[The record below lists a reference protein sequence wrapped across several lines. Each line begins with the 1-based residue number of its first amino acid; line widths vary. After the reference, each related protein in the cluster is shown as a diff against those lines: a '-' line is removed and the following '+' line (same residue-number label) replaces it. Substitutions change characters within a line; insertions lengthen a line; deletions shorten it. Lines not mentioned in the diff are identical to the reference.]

1 MNSHLNPDQIYTLL
15 DRPEA
20 DHSAQEHMLA
30 CAPCRSEVASLRD
43 SLTNFR
49 LAATNFSLLHTP
61 TRLLDPTPRAR
72 FFTIPRAAWAGGL
85 VAAMALCTASISILH
100 KPVAPVH
107 PTVQT
112 AANTSAEAVDSQS
125 DDALLNGIDTDLS
138 TSVAPSL
145 QPLDVTAASENTTTS
160 SPN

>member
-1 MNSHLNPDQIYTLL
+1 MNPHLNPDQIYTLL
-15 DRPEA
+15 DRPEG
-20 DHSAQEHMLA
+20 DRSAQEHLLS
-30 CAPCRSEVASLRD
+30 CAPCRAEVASLRD

-61 TRLLDPTPRAR
+61 TRLLDPTPRPR

-85 VAAMALCTASISILH
+85 VAAMALCTASISVLH
-100 KPVAPVH
+100 KPAVPVNPAAQTTGNPAPD
-107 PTVQT
+107 
-112 AANTSAEAVDSQS
+112 AQS

-138 TSVAPSL
+138 TSVPPSL